1 MAKRLVDFTKQND
14 GVVSEAAKEERKAA
28 YHAAQMPG
36 NASYYVGKNSEK
48 PLKCDCGQPRMRGT
62 SCCQR
67 CKNERM
73 AEHEAQHEKYS
84 RKD

>member
-14 GVVSEAAKEERKAA
+14 GVVSEAAKEEKKAA

-36 NASYYVGKNSEK
+36 NAGYYVGKNSER

-62 SCCQR
+62 SCCQK